1 MVILPCMVVVTLLY
15 AVAAVMGYLQFTNWS
30 CANISEAYSDDMWVF
45 VGQIGVV
52 LCITGG
58 HPVNMF
64 PLKIAVDKLFFFERP
79 ESNIRRS
86 IISVVCVLSAGCVAI
101 VVDDLSDVLALSGS
115 IGNGPVC
122 FALPAIAYMNLRHG
136 ERPLAQRIFCTWEGW
151 TSILLTGFVI
161 GTIVVVIVNIATLGP
176 SDGEDPDFECGV
188 ACETLAPGEC
198 KADTATLGESEN
210 WWTRAAHLLRSLN

>member
-1 MVILPCMVVVTLLY
+1 MVVITLLY

-30 CANISEAYSDDMWVF
+30 CANISEAYADDVWVF

-64 PLKIAVDKLFFFERP
+64 PLKIAVDKLLFFERE
-79 ESNIRRS
+79 ESNIRRA
-86 IISVVCVLSAGCVAI
+86 IISAACVLSAGAVAI
-101 VVDDLSDVLALSGS
+101 IVDDLSDVLSLSGA

-122 FALPAIAYMNLRHG
+122 FALPAIAYMNLRHA
-136 ERPLAQRIFCTWEGW
+136 ERPLAERVFCTWEGW
-151 TSILLTGFVI
+151 VAIVLTVFVI

-176 SDGEDPDFECGV
+176 SDGEDPGLTCGK
-188 ACETLAPGEC
+188 ACETLPPGEC
-198 KADTATLGESEN
+198 STAAPAALSNSET
-210 WWTRAAHLLRSLN
+210 WWIRAARLLSMYT

>member
-1 MVILPCMVVVTLLY
+1 MVVLPCMVVVTLLY

-30 CANISEAYSDDMWVF
+30 CANISEAYADDTWVF

-64 PLKIAVDKLFFFERP
+64 PLKIAVDKLLFFERP
-79 ESNIRRS
+79 ESNSRRG
-86 IISVVCVLSAGCVAI
+86 IISAVCVLTAGCVAI

-122 FALPAIAYMNLRHG
+122 FALPAIAYMNLRHR
-136 ERPLAQRIFCTWEGW
+136 ERPVAQRVFCTWEGW
-151 TSILLTGFVI
+151 VSIILTIFVI
-161 GTIVVVIVNIATLGP
+161 GTIVVVIVNIATLGQ
-176 SDGEDPDFECGV
+176 SDGEDPGLKCGV

-198 KADTATLGESEN
+198 EPDAATLGDSET
-210 WWTRAAHLLRSLN
+210 WLARATRLLP